1 MKCDEHNDRR
11 RKRGKAV
18 GADVVAL
25 GEPLFELNATGPG
38 SFTNAPSFA
47 PGFGG
52 DTSNFAIA
60 VARLGA
66 RSGYICGLGDDAPG
80 RAFLSLWQAEG
91 VDTSRVEIVSNRSTG
106 MYFITHDEDG
116 KHEFTYVRRGS
127 AATGIGP
134 EALDLDYIRN
144 AKIFHVSGITQAIGP
159 DPRDA
164 VDAAVQAAN
173 SSGTLVSYDL
183 NWRPALWSLERAREA
198 LEHTLPHV
206 DIVFASLEEAR
217 ALLDAEV
224 PADDPVED
232 RAEDP
237 ADIVRALQAFG
248 PDTVALTLG
257 ADGCIVAGGD
267 GDAMHIPAWPIEVK
281 DAAGAGDAFAAAF
294 VVGHLEGWTLRRIG
308 AFANA
313 VGALTASGSGCVAP
327 IPRRGDVEKLLAN
340 LPPEGRHE

>member
-1 MKCDEHNDRR
+1 MKCDEHNDKRR
-11 RKRGKAV
+11 QRGKTV

-38 SFTNAPSFA
+38 AFTDAPAFA

-60 VARLGA
+60 VARLGG

-91 VDTSRVEIVSNRSTG
+91 VDTSRVKIIPGRSTG

-127 AATGIGP
+127 AATRLGP

-144 AKIFHVSGITQAIGP
+144 AKVFHVSGISQAIGP
-159 DPRDA
+159 TA
-164 VDAAVQAAN
+164 GAAVHAAIKAAK
-173 SSGTLVSYDL
+173 SSGTVVSYDL
-183 NWRPALWSLERAREA
+183 NWRSALSSPERAREA
-198 LEHTLPHV
+198 MEHTLPFV
-206 DIVFASLEEAR
+206 DIVFASLAEAR
-217 ALLDAEV
+217 ALLAADV
-224 PADDPVED
+224 LSDDPVED
-232 RAEDP
+232 PAEDP
-237 ADIVRALQAFG
+237 ADVIRALQAFG

-257 ADGCIVAGGD
+257 ADGCIVAGRD
-267 GDAMHIPAWPIEVK
+267 GNAIHIPARPIEVK

-294 VVGHLEGWTLRRIG
+294 IVGHLEGWPLRRIG

-313 VGALTASGSGCVAP
+313 VGALTASGPGCVTP
-327 IPRRGDVEKLLAN
+327 IPRRGEVEKLLAN
-340 LPPEGRHE
+340 SPPEGRHE